1 MNPQEIYLMKK
12 DYVPNGSD
20 VAAGTYQCAD
30 CGHEYSNQSKKSLP
44 PCPKRLESVHLLN
57 GWKILSGQGDA
68 QEDPYPQQSGK

>member
-44 PCPKRLESVHLLN
+44 PCPKRLESVHLLH
-57 GWKILSGQGDA
+57 GWKILTGQGDA
-68 QEDPYPQQSGK
+68 QEDPYPQQSGT

>member
-1 MNPQEIYLMKK
+1 MKK

-57 GWKILSGQGDA
+57 G
-68 QEDPYPQQSGK
+68 

>member
-1 MNPQEIYLMKK
+1 MKK
-12 DYVPNGSD
+12 EYVPNGSD

-44 PCPKRLESVHLLN
+44 PCPKRLKSVHLLH